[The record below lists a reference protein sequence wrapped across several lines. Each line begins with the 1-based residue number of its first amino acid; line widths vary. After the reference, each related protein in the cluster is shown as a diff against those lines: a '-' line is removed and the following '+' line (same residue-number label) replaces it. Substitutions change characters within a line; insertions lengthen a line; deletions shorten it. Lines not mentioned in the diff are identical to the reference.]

1 MEDLEIAKSVAKK
14 CNATAIV
21 KKPDWKNMSV
31 WEMLFYDPNDEKI
44 PIVGIPQFIFINS
57 DGLYRIGNDSE
68 AMDYMQ
74 SLNEDETDEE
84 EEIIEI

>member
-14 CNATAIV
+14 CKATAIV
-21 KKPDWKNMSV
+21 KKPDWKSLSV

-44 PIVGIPQFIFINS
+44 PIIGIPQFIFINS
-57 DGLYRIGNDSE
+57 DGLYRLSNDGD
-68 AMDYMQ
+68 AMDYMK
-74 SLNEDETDEE
+74 SLQGEELDE